1 MDHSSP
7 GSSVHGILQARILEW
22 VAMPFSKESSQPR
35 DWTLF
40 SASPALAGGLLP
52 LAPLGKMV
60 DLQFCVNFYCTAEW
74 FSYTFFFIL
83 FIYLIGGKLLY
94 NVVLVS
100 AIQQCKLA
108 ITIYIYISPPFWT
121 SLPFPPT
128 RLLSW
133 APGQALLHVAA
144 CLPALP
150 PALTLTWLC
159 SRGGQFG
166 GPHHMKGKGVPWVL
180 GRFSHVQFF
189 LCDPTDC
196 MQPARLFCP
205 WDSPSKNT
213 RMDCHALLQGWNPS
227 VLSPALAGG
236 FFSTNATWE
245 DQLIAKVV
253 V

>member
-1 MDHSSP
+1 
-7 GSSVHGILQARILEW
+7 
-22 VAMPFSKESSQPR
+22 
-35 DWTLF
+35 
-40 SASPALAGGLLP
+40 
-52 LAPLGKMV
+52 MV

-74 FSYTFFFIL
+74 FSYTFFHI
-83 FIYLIGGKLLY
+83 IYLLNWRKIAL
-94 NVVLVS
+94 
-100 AIQQCKLA
+100 QCCVGFCHTTVQ
-108 ITIYIYISPPFWT
+108 ISHNCIYISPPFWT

-128 RLLSW
+128 CLLSW
-133 APGQALLHVAA
+133 APAQALLHVAA

-159 SRGGQFG
+159 SRGGEFG
-166 GPHHMKGKGVPWVL
+166 GSHHMKGKGVPWVL

-205 WDSPSKNT
+205 WDSPGKNT
-213 RMDCHALLQGWNPS
+213 RVDCHALLQGWNPS